1 MFLSTALRRMVK
13 IAGDKPAVVC
23 DGTGLTWTELLDRVS
38 RLGAALN
45 GLGVQPNDRV
55 ALLIANSNEL
65 FSLFQ
70 AVPWI
75 GAIIVPINIRY
86 SPEEI
91 TDVLQDCG
99 AKILLVDGA
108 FEVLG
113 VAVASPLGI
122 PVVSVAPGGAVASD
136 VPSIN
141 ELKRTLPPAL
151 AAGRTDSDI
160 LALFY
165 TGGTSGRSKGVM
177 LTIGN
182 LQSNVMANLA
192 EGLYGSRETHLHT
205 APSFHIGGAS
215 GVFSVMVSGARSVM
229 LPRFDAGAVLNAIA
243 AEKCTSTLLVPTML
257 QMVLDHPAFEQTD
270 TSSLRQVLYGASP
283 ISEALLDR
291 ALARWPAVRFT
302 QLYGMTE
309 LSPVCTV
316 LHAEEHVGVAR
327 VKNRHR
333 SAGRATFGLEV
344 EIVNPEG
351 MPVARGEIGEIV
363 VRGPNVMAGYWD
375 RPEETSK
382 AIRGGWMHTGD
393 GGYMDDE
400 GFVFVVDRLKDM
412 IISGGE
418 NVYSIEVE
426 NVLARHPAVLQCAVI
441 GVPDAHWGERV
452 HAVVVLR
459 PDCTLSEKDLGPW
472 CRQYLAGFKIPRS
485 FEIGVKPLPMTS
497 AGKILKR
504 ELRAPHWQNQERKI

>member
-1 MFLSTALRRMVK
+1 MFLSAALRRLVQ

-23 DGTGLTWTELLDRVS
+23 DGNGLTWAELLDTVT

-45 GLGVQPNDRV
+45 ELGVQPNDRV

-65 FSLFQ
+65 FSLFL
-70 AVPWI
+70 AVPWV

-86 SPEEI
+86 SPDEVTE
-91 TDVLQDCG
+91 VLKDCG
-99 AKILLVDGA
+99 AKILIVDGA
-108 FEVLG
+108 FQALGAAVALPLG
-113 VAVASPLGI
+113 VAV
-122 PVVSVAPGGAVASD
+122 VSVDPTRPVTPN
-136 VPSIN
+136 VLSIT
-141 ELKRTLPPAL
+141 ELKRTLHPAL
-151 AAGRTDSDI
+151 AASRTENDI

-182 LQSNVMANLA
+182 LQTNVMANLA
-192 EGLYGSRETHLHT
+192 EGLYEQREIHLHA

-215 GVFSVMVSGARSVM
+215 GMFSVMVSGARSVM
-229 LPRFDAGAVLNAIA
+229 LPRFDPGAVLKAIA

-257 QMVLDHPAFEQTD
+257 QMVLDHPAFERTD
-270 TSSLRQVLYGASP
+270 TSSLRRVLYGASP

-291 ALARWPAVRFT
+291 ALERWPKVRFT

-316 LHAEEHVGVAR
+316 LHAEEHVGAAR
-327 VKNRHR
+327 FKNRHR
-333 SAGRATFGLEV
+333 SAGRATFGVEV
-344 EIVNPEG
+344 DIVNPDG
-351 MPVARGEIGEIV
+351 RPVVNGEIGEIV
-363 VRGPNVMAGYWD
+363 VRGPNVMAGYWG

-382 AIRGGWMHTGD
+382 AIQGGWMHTGD
-393 GGYMDDE
+393 GGYMDDD

-426 NVLARHPAVLQCAVI
+426 NVLARHPEVSQCAVI

-452 HAVVVLR
+452 HAAVVLR
-459 PDCTLSEKDLGPW
+459 PGCAAGESDLVTW
-472 CRQYLAGFKIPRS
+472 CRQHLAGFKIPRS

-504 ELRAPHWQNQERKI
+504 ELRAKYWQGQQRQI

>member
-1 MFLSTALRRMVK
+1 MFLSAALRRLVQ
-13 IAGDKPAVVC
+13 IAGNKPAVVC
-23 DGTGLTWTELLDRVS
+23 DGNALTWAELLDTVTK
-38 RLGAALN
+38 LGAALN
-45 GLGVQPNDRV
+45 KLDVQPNDRV
-55 ALLIANSNEL
+55 ALLIGNSNEL
-65 FSLFQ
+65 FSLFL

-75 GAIIVPINIRY
+75 GAILVPINIRY
-86 SPEEI
+86 SPDEI
-91 TDVLQDCG
+91 TDVLKDCG

-108 FEVLG
+108 FLALG
-113 VAVASPLGI
+113 VAVALPLGLA
-122 PVVSVAPGGAVASD
+122 VVSVDSTRPVTPN
-136 VPSIN
+136 VLSIN
-141 ELKRTLPPAL
+141 ELKSTLHPAL
-151 AAGRTDSDI
+151 AASRTENDT

-182 LQSNVMANLA
+182 LQTNVMANLA
-192 EGLYGSRETHLHT
+192 EGLYGQRETHLHA

-229 LPRFDAGAVLNAIA
+229 LPRFDPGAVLNAIA
-243 AEKCTSTLLVPTML
+243 TEKCTSTLLVPTML

-291 ALARWPAVRFT
+291 ALERWPNVRFT

-316 LHAEEHVGVAR
+316 LHAEEHVGAAR

-333 SAGRATFGLEV
+333 SAGRATFGVEV
-344 EIVNPEG
+344 DVVNSEG
-351 MPVARGEIGEIV
+351 KPVANGEIGEIV
-363 VRGPNVMAGYWD
+363 VRGPNVMAGYWG

-382 AIRGGWMHTGD
+382 AIQSGWMHTGD
-393 GGYMDDE
+393 GGYMDVD

-426 NVLARHPAVLQCAVI
+426 NVLSRHPEVLQCAVI

-459 PDCTLSEKDLGPW
+459 PGCAVSEKDLIAWG
-472 CRQYLAGFKIPRS
+472 RQHLAGFKIPRS
-485 FEIGVKPLPMTS
+485 YEIGVKPLPMTS

-504 ELRAPHWQNQERKI
+504 ELRATYWQSQQRQI